1 MSGYWR
7 NPGQTEAA
15 FAPGGW
21 LRTGDVGRLD
31 ADGFLHLLDRKKDVI
46 VSGGENVHSR
56 EVEEACLS
64 HPAVAECAVVGVPD
78 PRWGEA
84 VMAYVVLR
92 EGAALDEAGL
102 VEHVRTR
109 IASYKKPRSVAFV
122 AALPRLPHGKVDK
135 KALRRPHWPE
145 GGRQLG

>member
-1 MSGYWR
+1 V
-7 NPGQTEAA
+7 AA
-15 FAPGGW
+15 FAEGGW
-21 LRTGDVGRLD
+21 LRPGDVGRT
-31 ADGFLHLLDRKKDVI
+31 AAVGFLHLLDRKKAVI

-56 EVEEACLS
+56 EVEEACVS

-92 EGAALDEAGL
+92 QGAALDEAAL
-102 VEHVRTR
+102 VEHVRAR

-135 KALRRPHWPE
+135 KALRRAHWAQ
-145 GGRQLG
+145 GGSQLA